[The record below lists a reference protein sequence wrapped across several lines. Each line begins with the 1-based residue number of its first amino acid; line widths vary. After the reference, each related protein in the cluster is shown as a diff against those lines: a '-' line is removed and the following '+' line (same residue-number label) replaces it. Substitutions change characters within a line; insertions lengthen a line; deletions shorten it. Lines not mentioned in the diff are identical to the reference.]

1 MIRTSRR
8 LALARTLLIMLLV
21 FIWGNSMMPGGI
33 SGAISNRVKEILACF
48 LPIRPESEDGSGHLI
63 RKLAHFTEFAAL
75 GATLGWL
82 CGMLKKG
89 RIRPFVCGVLTASI
103 DETIQCFAPDRG
115 PSVKDVLLDS
125 CGVLTG
131 MILLYAG
138 HTYLKHAWRKTK

>member
-8 LALARTLLIMLLV
+8 LTIARTLLICLLV
-21 FIWGNSMMPGGI
+21 FIWGNSLMPGEV
-33 SGAISNRVKEILACF
+33 SGAISNWVKDLLANL
-48 LPIRPESEDGSGHLI
+48 LPMGPEEEDGGGHLI

-103 DETIQCFAPDRG
+103 DETIQRFVPDRG
-115 PSVKDVLLDS
+115 PSMKDVLLDS

-131 MILLYAG
+131 IVLLYAG
-138 HTYLKHAWRKTK
+138 HTYFKNIRRKTK